1 MLRRMSPRTRTPA
14 ASRESIG
21 SARDDARAPTSAEEN
36 VLLARYAPL
45 VRRIAFDLQ
54 SMRPEILGQD
64 DVVQDGMIGLLR
76 AIRSN
81 RSEPGDA
88 AFAAY
93 ARTNIRGAIIDG
105 YRAAGSISRREYAAA
120 KATRRALEAGT
131 EVSVARRAHA
141 EQTMAAAWMP
151 RQEVSEMPDDNAA
164 LRDPFPG
171 PEQRAMS
178 NELLRKAVDALQAI
192 SVRDRSIFIAC
203 ELAGERQTLLASRF
217 RVSVS
222 RISQII
228 REVRRQ
234 IVLAIA

>member
-1 MLRRMSPRTRTPA
+1 MPPRTRKPA
-14 ASRESIG
+14 AARQ
-21 SARDDARAPTSAEEN
+21 SAAKDDTDTAPPSTLEEG
-36 VLLARYAPL
+36 VLLARYTPL
-45 VRRIAFDLQ
+45 VKRIVYDLQ
-54 SMRPEILGQD
+54 SMRPEVLEQE
-64 DVVQDGMIGLLR
+64 DVLQDGMIGLLR

-81 RSEPGDA
+81 RGEPGDP

-120 KATRRALEAGT
+120 KATRRALAAGG
-131 EVSVARRAHA
+131 EVSSHRRQHA
-141 EQTMAAAWMP
+141 EQTMAAAWLP
-151 RQEVSEMPDDNAA
+151 RQDVDDLADDNTA

-178 NELLRKAVDALQAI
+178 NELLRKAVDALQAT

-203 ELAGERQTLLASRF
+203 ELVGERQALLASRF

-234 IVLAIA
+234 VLLALA